1 MLSKE
6 KLERINVLALKK
18 REGVLS
24 QQEIDEQSA
33 LRNEYIKA
41 FRTQYEGHAKAMGLQ
56 KVPKKPHSHGCSCGC
71 GHKH

>member
-6 KLERINVLALKK
+6 KLERLNELARKK
-18 REGVLS
+18 QDGVLS
-24 QQEIDEQSA
+24 QQEMDEQST
-33 LRNEYIKA
+33 LRNEYIKV

-56 KVPKKPHSHGCSCGC
+56 KVPKKTHSCGCGC

>member
-6 KLERINVLALKK
+6 KLERINLLARKK
-18 REGVLS
+18 RDGVLS

-56 KVPKKPHSHGCSCGC
+56 KVPKKLHSCGCGC